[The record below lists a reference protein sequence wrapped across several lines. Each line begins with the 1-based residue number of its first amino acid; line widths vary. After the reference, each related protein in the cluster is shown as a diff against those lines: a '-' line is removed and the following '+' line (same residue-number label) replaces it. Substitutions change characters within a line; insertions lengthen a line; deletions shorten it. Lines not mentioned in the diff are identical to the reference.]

1 MLKGKTKSGF
11 AFEIQDERLNN
22 MELLDALTEL
32 DAGDGTRISQ
42 VLKMLF
48 SSEEKRAL
56 YEHLRTP
63 AGTVPIEAVAA
74 ELEEIFASGQQA
86 KN

>member
-32 DAGDGTRISQ
+32 DAGDSTRISQ

-48 SSEEKRAL
+48 SPEEKRAL

>member
-22 MELLDALTEL
+22 MELLDALAEL
-32 DAGDGTRISQ
+32 DAGDSTRISR

-48 SSEEKRAL
+48 SSEKKRAL

-63 AGTVPIEAVAA
+63 VGTVPIEAVVA

>member
-32 DAGDGTRISQ
+32 DAGDSTRISQ

>member
-32 DAGDGTRISQ
+32 DAGDSTRISQ

-56 YEHLRTP
+56 
-63 AGTVPIEAVAA
+63 
-74 ELEEIFASGQQA
+74 
-86 KN
+86 

>member
-11 AFEIQDERLNN
+11 VFEIQDERLNN
-22 MELLDALTEL
+22 MELLDALAEL
-32 DAGDGTRISQ
+32 DAGDSTRISR

-63 AGTVPIEAVAA
+63 VGTVPIEAVVA

>member
-22 MELLDALTEL
+22 MELLDALAEL
-32 DAGDGTRISQ
+32 DAGDSTRISR

-63 AGTVPIEAVAA
+63 VGTVPIEAVVA